1 MLTLL
6 GARSAAASVACG
18 GHYRFH
24 RPLLAVIALALSGC
38 VPATT
43 SVVTANPADPAAKV
57 ARVGYHSTVA
67 PYASLRP
74 STPAAWR
81 ERNDAVTPPPKQDQ

>member
-1 MLTLL
+1 
-6 GARSAAASVACG
+6 
-18 GHYRFH
+18 
-24 RPLLAVIALALSGC
+24 VIALALSGC